1 MTEVLNDGKGSSLPA
16 VVNNE
21 NGATVVALDPKED
34 DMQLKFFDKSFVYD
48 MMSIPTVSRGEGR
61 LVNYVKFF
69 AMRNNIHFE
78 FDDYGNIYLTKGEL
92 AEGEFYPCVTSHL
105 DSVQRKHEPYAAA
118 SVNLELKTVRQA
130 TDNTHKVYV
139 DGMGIGADDKGG
151 ICISLWMF
159 MHLDKL
165 KACFFLEEEIGCL
178 GSSKLNKEW
187 FKDVGYVLGFDS
199 PELNRAAWS
208 CSGAKL
214 FTYDFYEKFMK
225 KTCDKW
231 GLTRFESEPF
241 TDVKQIREK
250 TEIVC
255 MNFGNGGYNAH
266 GETEYFIMEEMDHA
280 GGMGLE
286 LIKELG
292 LIQYKLTSTSEY
304 GRSELT
310 LTTSNGLSIKTDNLD
325 DNAKLR
331 KLGKYTYTSGYG
343 GYSGGY
349 SNSSSYSGNSTLTK
363 AKEEEIRFETL
374 KYLVK
379 RYDDH
384 IDAIKGG
391 VMDAIKEVCKDHEID
406 FGLFEK
412 AVEECFSNTI
422 KF

>member
-1 MTEVLNDGKGSSLPA
+1 MTEVLNDGKGASTLPA
-16 VVNNE
+16 VVTKENE
-21 NGATVVALDPKED
+21 TPVVALDPKDD
-34 DMQLKFFDKSFVYD
+34 DMGLKFFDKSFVYD
-48 MMSIPTVSRGEGR
+48 MMSVPTISRGEGR

-69 AMRNNIHFE
+69 AIRNKIHFE

-92 AEGEFYPCVTSHL
+92 SEGEFYPCVTSHL

-130 TDNTHKVYV
+130 SDNTHKVYV

-151 ICISLWMF
+151 ICICLWMF

-165 KACFFLEEEIGCL
+165 KACFFLEEEIGCC
-178 GSSKLNKEW
+178 GSAKLNKDW
-187 FKDVGYVLGFDS
+187 FNDVGYVLGFDS

-250 TEIVC
+250 TDIVC

-286 LIKELG
+286 LIQSLG
-292 LIQYKLTSTSEY
+292 LVQYKLNNSTEY
-304 GRSELT
+304 GRSELV
-310 LTTSNGLSIKTDNLD
+310 LTSSNGLTIKTDNLD

-331 KLGKYTYTSGYG
+331 KLGKYTSSYNPNYNS
-343 GYSGGY
+343 GYSGGTAY
-349 SNSSSYSGNSTLTK
+349 SNGSTVTK
-363 AKEEEIRFETL
+363 KKEEEIRFETL
-374 KYLVK
+374 QYLVK

-384 IDAIKGG
+384 IESIKGD
-391 VMDAIKEVCKDHEID
+391 VMDAIKEVCKDREID
-406 FGLFEK
+406 FGLFEN
-412 AVEECFSNTI
+412 AIAECFNNTI